1 MYTFDEIPEW
11 NILSI
16 HCRFYSHVLYPF
28 SYRTKSS
35 SQCLKNFYVKSRVH
49 LEENSTSTIMK
60 TAQVEENRK
69 CIAEPL
75 LLTQLQLW
83 NHWGISDDNFITKTK
98 SYSKKP
104 KNNQHYQFEQNSTFW
119 TEFNFNRPKC
129 CTWVFPPLFCSIKI
143 DLSGNTV
150 FKKIST

>member
-60 TAQVEENRK
+60 TAQVEKMHSRTTPIDT
-69 CIAEPL
+69 IAAMKPL
-75 LLTQLQLW
+75 RDIWWQLHNKNQILLK
-83 NHWGISDDNFITKTK
+83 DTKK
-98 SYSKKP
+98 
-104 KNNQHYQFEQNSTFW
+104 QDWHYQFEQNSTFW

-129 CTWVFPPLFCSIKI
+129 CIWVFPPLFCSIKI

-150 FKKIST
+150 FKKI